1 MNFLKLK
8 LNTLKYHKYHDIN
21 LSITFL
27 DQTKEYPIHK
37 ILFASLFDFFEKLFD
52 HEDKKSDCFMSSCI
66 QLKFPFESQIFD
78 IIYDKIYF
86 NKIESNK
93 DLNYYENILYLLC
106 YLQYHDIKRFINK
119 IIKYIEM
126 NYSKQKIDPSSF
138 IENLQRMDFMN
149 HELKIDFIHR
159 ISYDT
164 FIQNFYDEKNKRLI
178 LTTHLY
184 HDCFPNEE
192 IEVNGVKF
200 SLYHTDRYEIQQ
212 LGFWLN
218 YEVLHEQ
225 KTPMSGNGILMIYSG
240 INSYKHKVKNYKKF
254 KEPILFDKSGRCGYI
269 KENVGSIYDRE
280 PIDNFIT
287 FYQII
292 IDFD

>member
-1 MNFLKLK
+1 MNFLKSK
-8 LNTLKYHKYHDIN
+8 LSTLNYQKYHDVN
-21 LSITFL
+21 LSISFL

-37 ILFASLFDFFEKLFD
+37 ILFASLFEFFEKLFD
-52 HEDKKSDCFMSSCI
+52 HEDKNTFY
-66 QLKFPFESQIFD
+66 QLNFPFESQIFD

-106 YLQYHDIKRFINK
+106 YLQYNEIKRFINK

-126 NYSKQKIDPSSF
+126 NDSKQKIDPSSL
-138 IENLQRMDFMN
+138 IDNLQRMDLIN
-149 HELKIDFIHR
+149 HELKINFIHR

-184 HDCFPNEE
+184 HDYFPNEE

-218 YEVLHEQ
+218 YEVLCEQ
-225 KTPMSGNGILMIYSG
+225 KIPMSGNGTLWIYSG
-240 INSYKHKVKNYKKF
+240 INSYKHKIKSYKKF

-269 KENVGSIYDRE
+269 KENVGTIYDKE
-280 PIDNFIT
+280 PINNFIT

-292 IDFD
+292 IDFV